1 MKNLR
6 WLSVAVLALLPTSAF
21 AHGFGQRIDLPVPL
35 YLYLFG
41 AGAVVA
47 LSFILLGLVSGR
59 FTRSLYEYPT
69 FNLSQRAWF
78 RPLSSRWTIESVK
91 LLVVGFFLT
100 ALASGIWGDQNSAFN
115 MLPTVVWVLF
125 AVGIPFVSA
134 FLGNVWSVVDPL
146 KTLFEY
152 VQALLRRLRVNFVE
166 QPWSATW
173 GVWPAFA
180 LFFAFRWIENV
191 SLDSA
196 TPFPLAMFVLMYM
209 LVTFTGMALFGKETW
224 LKNGDPFSVF
234 FSFLSRFSITEVRGV
249 DGKTELYL
257 RPPAVGLLQ
266 GEVSV
271 SQTAFVLLMLSS
283 VAADGMLS
291 TPLFQNLFRSLLD
304 VGLPWSIVGTA
315 GLASLFVVF
324 TAVYAG
330 FSLLTKTISSDR
342 ATTLEMARRF
352 IYSLLPISIA
362 YEIAHYLSI
371 LVVEGQRIL
380 YLVSDPFGKGWNL
393 FGTANYEISYTVLNL
408 KMLWNVQ
415 VALIVI
421 GHVIAVIIAH
431 AIAERYYKDY
441 QKALISQY
449 PMLVLMIFYS
459 CVSLWIMAQ
468 PIIAVE

>member
-1 MKNLR
+1 MKNIR
-6 WLSVAVLALLPTSAF
+6 WLSIAAVALLPTGVF

-47 LSFILLGLVSGR
+47 LSFIVLGLVSGR
-59 FTRSLYEYPT
+59 FTLWLYEYPAH
-69 FNLSQRAWF
+69 NLTKHVWF
-78 RPLSSRWTIESVK
+78 RTLSSRWVIEPAK
-91 LLVVGFFLT
+91 LLVVGFFLV
-100 ALASGIWGDQNSAFN
+100 ALTSGIWGDQNPAFN

-125 AVGIPFVSA
+125 AVGIPFISA
-134 FLGNVWSVVDPL
+134 FIGNIWSVINPF

-152 VQALLRRLRVNFVE
+152 VEALLKRVRVTIPE
-166 QPWSATW
+166 YQWSASW
-173 GVWPAFA
+173 GVWPALA
-180 LFFAFRWIENV
+180 LFFAFRWVENV

-196 TPFPLAMFVLMYM
+196 TPFPLAMFVLLYAG
-209 LVTFTGMALFGKETW
+209 VTFTGMALFGKETW
-224 LKNGDPFSVF
+224 LKHGDPFSVF
-234 FSFLSRFSITEVRGV
+234 FSFLSRFSITEAR
-249 DGKTELYL
+249 DIDSRTELYL

-266 GEVSV
+266 GGASV

-291 TPLFQNLFRSLLD
+291 TPFFQNLFSSLLSI
-304 VGLPWSIVGTA
+304 GLPWAVVGTA
-315 GLASLFVVF
+315 GLAGLFAVF
-324 TAVYAG
+324 TLVYAG
-330 FSLLTKTISSDR
+330 FSLLTKFISSDG
-342 ATTLEMARRF
+342 ATTLDVARRF

-380 YLVSDPFGKGWNL
+380 YLISDPFGKGWNL
-393 FGTANYEISYTVLNL
+393 FGTADYEISYTVLNL
-408 KMLWNVQ
+408 KILWNVQ
-415 VALIVI
+415 VALIVV

-431 AIAERYYKDY
+431 AIAERYYKNN

-449 PMLVLMIFYS
+449 PMLALMIFYS
-459 CVSLWIMAQ
+459 CLSLWIMAQ

>member
-1 MKNLR
+1 MKSMR
-6 WLSVAVLALLPTSAF
+6 WLSIAVLALVPTSVF

-35 YLYLFG
+35 FLYLFG

-47 LSFILLGLVSGR
+47 LSFILLGLVSR
-59 FTRSLYEYPT
+59 RLTHWLYEYPIH
-69 FNLSQRAWF
+69 NLTKHTWF
-78 RPLSSRWTIESVK
+78 RILSSRKVVESIK

-125 AVGIPFVSA
+125 AVGIPFFSA
-134 FLGNVWSVVDPL
+134 FIGDIWKVVNPL

-152 VQALLRRLRVNFVE
+152 AEGVLKRMRVTVAD
-166 QPWSATW
+166 QPWSVAW

-180 LFFAFRWIENV
+180 LFFAFRWVENV

-196 TPFPLAMFVLMYM
+196 TPFPLAMFVTLYTV
-209 LVTFTGMALFGKETW
+209 VTFTGMALLGKETW
-224 LKNGDPFSVF
+224 LKHGDPFSVF
-234 FSFLSRFSITEVRGV
+234 FSFLSRFSITEAKEVGGR
-249 DGKTELYL
+249 TEIYL

-266 GEVSV
+266 GEASV
-271 SQTAFVLLMLSS
+271 SQTAFVVLMLSS

-291 TPLFQNLFRSLLD
+291 TPFFQNLFSSLLGA
-304 VGLPWSIVGTA
+304 GLPWAVVGTVGLA
-315 GLASLFVVF
+315 GLFTVF
-324 TAVYAG
+324 TIVYAG
-330 FSLLTKTISSDR
+330 FSLLTKTVSSDS
-342 ATTLEMARRF
+342 ATTFEVMRRF

-415 VALIVI
+415 VTLIVV

-431 AIAERYYKDY
+431 AIAERYYKNK

-449 PMLVLMIFYS
+449 PMLALMIFYS
-459 CVSLWIMAQ
+459 CLSLWIMAQ